1 MKKIIC
7 IAVAA
12 ILYSPAAHARDIVL
26 EFAGGFG
33 SQYIPFNSKW
43 NGSVSHDGLYH
54 KEFAFS
60 GSYQARDWLVLSGTI
75 GWVRERD
82 NEHVYFIPEFPPFG
96 PATFHQDVTYFRP
109 TIRFTHEVFR
119 ADLGTIIY
127 SSAQDNGHHHAFDHP
142 FDGSHL
148 FKPTMGIEFG
158 ENSTYVFIRYLDSF
172 PLYSAGLMAVGL
184 GGRIAGLYEQQ
195 VAVIGGPYDINGI
208 GYRGEFRV
216 YSKTA
221 VSVGLSLAG
230 FGNDVI
236 YVMSL
241 GLKTIL

>member
-1 MKKIIC
+1 M
-7 IAVAA
+7 
-12 ILYSPAAHARDIVL
+12 
-26 EFAGGFG
+26 
-33 SQYIPFNSKW
+33 
-43 NGSVSHDGLYH
+43 
-54 KEFAFS
+54 
-60 GSYQARDWLVLSGTI
+60 SGTV
-75 GWVRERD
+75 GWVRERE
-82 NEHVYFIPEFPPFG
+82 NVNVYYFPEFPPFG
-96 PATFHQDVTYFRP
+96 PAAYSQDVTYFRP
-109 TIRFTHEVFR
+109 SIRFTHEVIR
-119 ADLGTIIY
+119 ADLGAIIY
-127 SSAQDNGHHHAFDHP
+127 SSKQGNGHDHTFDHP

-148 FKPTMGIEFG
+148 FKPTMGIELG

-195 VAVIGGPYDINGI
+195 VSVIGGPYDINGI

-216 YSKTA
+216 YGRTA

-236 YVMSL
+236 YVMSF